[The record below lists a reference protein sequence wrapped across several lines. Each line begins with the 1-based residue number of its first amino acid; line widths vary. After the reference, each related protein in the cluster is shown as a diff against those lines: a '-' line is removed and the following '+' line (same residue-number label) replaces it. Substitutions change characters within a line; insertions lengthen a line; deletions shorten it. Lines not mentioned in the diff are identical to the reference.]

1 MQSQPTSEPKNPEPR
16 WWCNF
21 CGYQTDDAD
30 AYLAHSCRDVLEQ
43 KQGQLPDLGTETHC
57 R

>member
-1 MQSQPTSEPKNPEPR
+1 MSQPETVRKEAE

-21 CGYQTDDAD
+21 CGFRTDDRQ
-30 AYLAHSCRDVLEQ
+30 AYLAHSCRDVLEA
-43 KQGQLPDLGTETHC
+43 KGKEIPGFGTENLC

>member
-43 KQGQLPDLGTETHC
+43 KQAQLPEIGTEKHC